1 MVVAVALR
9 LARAAAALAAPSVA
23 APEQAPASS
32 LQGVLLT
39 LAYDGAPFCG
49 YTKQKNGRTV
59 AGELE
64 GAITSIDPRASSTRG
79 VSRTDAGVHAR
90 GQLVA
95 FDSTKNIDPRGWV
108 LALNRELPRQIAV
121 VGAAR
126 APAGFEPRRNVL
138 SKTYVYRILESRT
151 RDPLVD
157 PFAWRIPYR
166 LNQPVMREALEVIRG
181 EHDFRAFRG
190 AADARQETV
199 RHIFRVSVGPA
210 THDSRVTELTV
221 TGNKF
226 LYNMLRIIAGTL
238 VDIGRGHL
246 PPDAF
251 TRAFQ
256 SGLRKD
262 LGITAPPHGLVL
274 QTIELSDAGTDHWPP
289 IEAVPGGRG

>member
-1 MVVAVALR
+1 MKVPEA
-9 LARAAAALAAPSVA
+9 AREPDLH
-23 APEQAPASS
+23 
-32 LQGVLLT
+32 GVLLT
-39 LAYDGAPFCG
+39 LAYDGGPFCG
-49 YTKQKNGRTV
+49 YAKQKNGRTV

-64 GAITSIDPRASSTRG
+64 GAIATVDPKASSTRA

-95 FDSTKNIDPRGWV
+95 FDSTKDIDSRGWV
-108 LALNRELPRQIAV
+108 LALNQQLPREIAV
-121 VGAAR
+121 VRAAR
-126 APAGFEPRRNVL
+126 APATFEPRRSVV

-157 PFAWRIPYR
+157 QFAWRVPYR
-166 LNQPVMREALEVIRG
+166 LNQLLMRDAAALLQG

-190 AADARQETV
+190 SADTRDETV
-199 RHIFRVSVGPA
+199 RQIFRIALEPA
-210 THDSRVTELTV
+210 KNDVRISQLSV

-246 PPDAF
+246 PPDTF
-251 TRAFQ
+251 TRALA

-262 LGITAPPHGLVL
+262 LGITAPPEGLVL
-274 QTIELSDAGTDHWPP
+274 ESIELNEMGSNHWPARD
-289 IEAVPGGRG
+289 EVDGSGVGG

>member
-1 MVVAVALR
+1 MTAPDTAQ
-9 LARAAAALAAPSVA
+9 APSRH
-23 APEQAPASS
+23 
-32 LQGVLLT
+32 GVLLT
-39 LAYDGAPFCG
+39 LSYDGAPFCG
-49 YTKQKNGRTV
+49 YVKQKNGRTV

-64 GAITSIDPRASSTRG
+64 GAIASIDAKASSTRG

-95 FDSTKNIDPRGWV
+95 FDSDRDIDARGWV
-108 LALNRELPRQIAV
+108 LALNRELPREIAV
-121 VGAAR
+121 VRAAR
-126 APAGFEPRRNVL
+126 TPPGFEPRRLVV

-157 PFAWRIPYR
+157 RFAWRVPYR
-166 LNQPVMREALEVIRG
+166 LNQLAMREAAAQIQG

-190 AADARQETV
+190 AADAREETV
-199 RHIFRVSVGPA
+199 RHLFRISLTPA
-210 THDSRVTELTV
+210 AEDFRISELRV

-246 PPDAF
+246 APDTFA
-251 TRAFQ
+251 RALQ

-262 LGITAPPHGLVL
+262 LGITAPPEGLVL
-274 QTIELSDAGTDHWPP
+274 DSIELSDAGQEPWP
-289 IEAVPGGRG
+289 VG

>member
-1 MVVAVALR
+1 VTAPD
-9 LARAAAALAAPSVA
+9 AAHEPDLH
-23 APEQAPASS
+23 
-32 LQGVLLT
+32 GVLLT

-49 YTKQKNGRTV
+49 YVKQKNGRTV

-64 GAITSIDPRASSTRG
+64 GAIAAVDPKASITRG

-95 FDSTKNIDPRGWV
+95 FDSSKDIDPRGWV
-108 LALNRELPRQIAV
+108 LALNRELPREIAV
-121 VGAAR
+121 VRAAR
-126 APAGFEPRRNVL
+126 TPARFEPRRHVL
-138 SKTYVYRILESRT
+138 NKTYVYRILESRT

-157 PFAWRIPYR
+157 HFAWRIPYR
-166 LNQPVMREALEVIRG
+166 LNQLLMQEAAASIQG

-190 AADARQETV
+190 SADARDETV
-199 RHIFRVSVGPA
+199 RHIFRISLTPA
-210 THDSRVTELTV
+210 AHDSRITELRV

-246 PPDAF
+246 PPDSFA
-251 TRAFQ
+251 RALQ

-262 LGITAPPHGLVL
+262 LGITAPPEGLVL
-274 QTIELSDAGTDHWPP
+274 DSIELTEMGDEPWPLS
-289 IEAVPGGRG
+289 

>member
-1 MVVAVALR
+1 MTAPDTAQETALH
-9 LARAAAALAAPSVA
+9 
-23 APEQAPASS
+23 
-32 LQGVLLT
+32 GVLLT
-39 LAYDGAPFCG
+39 LSYDGEPFCG
-49 YTKQKNGRTV
+49 YVKQKNGRTV

-64 GAITSIDPRASSTRG
+64 GAIATVDPKASTTRG

-95 FDSTKNIDPRGWV
+95 FDSTKDIDPRGWV
-108 LALNRELPRQIAV
+108 LALNRELPREIAV

-126 APAGFEPRRNVL
+126 TPPRFEPRRLVV

-151 RDPLVD
+151 RDPLID
-157 PFAWRIPYR
+157 RFAWRVPYR
-166 LNQPVMREALEVIRG
+166 LNQLLMSEAATLIQG

-190 AADARQETV
+190 SADAREETV
-199 RHIFRVSVGPA
+199 RHIFRIGLAPA
-210 THDSRVTELTV
+210 AQDLRITELTV

-226 LYNMLRIIAGTL
+226 LYNMIRIIAGTL

-251 TRAFQ
+251 SRALR

-262 LGITAPPHGLVL
+262 LGITAPPEGLVL
-274 QTIELSDAGTDHWPP
+274 ESIVLSEAGQDLWP
-289 IEAVPGGRG
+289 VG